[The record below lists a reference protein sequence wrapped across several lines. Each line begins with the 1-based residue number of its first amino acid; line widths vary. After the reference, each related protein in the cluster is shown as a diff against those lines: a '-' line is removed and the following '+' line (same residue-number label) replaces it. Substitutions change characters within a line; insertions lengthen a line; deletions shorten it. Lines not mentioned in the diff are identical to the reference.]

1 MMVVTGANG
10 FLGSYVVATLLKNG
24 FLVKGTI
31 RKGSNSITFD
41 KILKKEL
48 ANEYD
53 SLIKNFTWVE
63 ADILDILTLD
73 EIFLD
78 SKFVFHCAAMVSFNK
93 KDKHQMMAI
102 NTNGTANVVNACIQC
117 KIKKLIHVSS
127 TAAIGRAE
135 NNKLI
140 TEDTQWEESDNNTQY
155 AISKYLAELEVWR
168 GMEEGLNAVIV
179 NPGIILGAGN
189 WQQGSCKLFTNVANG
204 FKFYTRGVNGF
215 VDVKDVAKA
224 MLLLAN
230 SEIKNERFLLIGE
243 NKSYQALFN
252 AIATVLNVKEPS
264 IELKKKY
271 RKLYIVVTKWVNI
284 FNSNSTITPET
295 VNTSLSIHEYS
306 NTKIKHALNFQ
317 FLPFEE
323 SINTIGK
330 VYLLEN

>member
-1 MMVVTGANG
+1 MVVTGANG

-31 RKGSNSITFD
+31 RKGSNSSTFNR
-41 KILKKEL
+41 ILKREL
-48 ANEYD
+48 ANDYD

-73 EIFLD
+73 EVFLGE
-78 SKFVFHCAAMVSFNK
+78 KIVFHCAAMVSFSK
-93 KDKHQMMAI
+93 KDKHEMMAI
-102 NTNGTANVVNACIQC
+102 NANGTANVVNACIQNN
-117 KIKKLIHVSS
+117 IEKLIHVSS

-135 NNKLI
+135 DSKLI
-140 TEDTQWEESDNNTQY
+140 TEENQWVDSDNNTQY
-155 AISKYLAELEVWR
+155 AISKHLAELEVWR

-179 NPGIILGAGN
+179 NPSIILGAGN

-204 FKFYTRGVNGF
+204 FKFYTQGVNGF
-215 VDVKDVAKA
+215 VDVKDVASA
-224 MLLLAN
+224 MLKLAN

-252 AIATVLNVKEPS
+252 SIANVLRVKKPS

-271 RKLYIVVTKWVNI
+271 RKFYSVVIKLVNL
-284 FNSNSTITPET
+284 FNRNSTITPET
-295 VNTSLSIHEYS
+295 MNTSLNIHPYS
-306 NTKIKHALNFQ
+306 NEKIKRAINFQ
-317 FLPFEE
+317 FTPFEE
-323 SINTIGK
+323 SINEIGK